1 MKFSLYQ
8 GRNHNTSVPQHQ
20 TKMARF
26 LALLL
31 SLCLFSSAAA
41 EQCFLGTADAKSG
54 PCMGFSMPT
63 RYCDGEDGTEGA
75 LKTAAHGVVA
85 ELVDV
90 DTCETGMKA
99 ACAVVGGEAATG
111 AAACA
116 SLCTGIAYCDTEDDC
131 PAANGT
137 VIPRPICCS
146 ACEAIFTDGCVGA
159 EAASI
164 TSSCETAGCKNT
176 ECRCTPP
183 PCTRMPFGL
192 APQDREPSLAWSFSH
207 HTTTNA
213 DSVPPIPA
221 PPPPAAR
228 ACSSSRRPFLSSRS
242 SPPATKRPLCRGHDC
257 VSVSAWEGRLIEF
270 ASATPLARVRP
281 PRPSCGKAPCFF
293 PDRTG
298 ASLVRKCPT
307 PHDHQRALQGYLVHK
322 HQYPAVS
329 REVCYFCKER
339 PTIFANFLRCS

>member
-1 MKFSLYQ
+1 
-8 GRNHNTSVPQHQ
+8 
-20 TKMARF
+20 MARF

-54 PCMGFSMPT
+54 PCMDFSMPT
-63 RYCDGEDGTEGA
+63 RYCNGEDGTEGA

-90 DTCETGMKA
+90 DNCEAGMKA

-183 PCTRMPFGL
+183 PCTVALWPR
-192 APQDREPSLAWSFSH
+192 
-207 HTTTNA
+207 
-213 DSVPPIPA
+213 
-221 PPPPAAR
+221 AAR
-228 ACSSSRRPFLSSRS
+228 PRTLTCLVVF
-242 SPPATKRPLCRGHDC
+242 ATHN
-257 VSVSAWEGRLIEF
+257 
-270 ASATPLARVRP
+270 
-281 PRPSCGKAPCFF
+281 
-293 PDRTG
+293 
-298 ASLVRKCPT
+298 
-307 PHDHQRALQGYLVHK
+307 H
-322 HQYPAVS
+322 
-329 REVCYFCKER
+329 ER
-339 PTIFANFLRCS
+339 